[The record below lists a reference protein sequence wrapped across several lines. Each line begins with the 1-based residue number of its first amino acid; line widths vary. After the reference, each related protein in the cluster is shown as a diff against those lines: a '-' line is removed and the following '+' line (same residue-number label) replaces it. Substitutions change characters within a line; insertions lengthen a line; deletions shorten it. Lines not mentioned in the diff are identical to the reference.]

1 MLRSWITVIF
11 LLCSGLLYG
20 QRYVAD
26 ISNLTV
32 HHGLPDN
39 SIYSFFQDEKGFM
52 WMGSRTAIS
61 RFDGYS
67 FKHFPIKPKDRETA
81 PVVKI
86 AGDDKGVWVGTQG
99 AGLFYINTSTLDM
112 TSFNQNEGSTYGNY
126 IRDILIT
133 SDNDVW
139 VVSENGVFRAKDD
152 KTGDKYIPEFITII
166 AQDSVVSGITG
177 IEEWANGQLVFASDE
192 SSIYTTQAATAVSK
206 QSVVSCDKV
215 ITGINGQHLMVN
227 PKTNRLWLSQWNRG
241 LFVAD
246 QSGILANFKND
257 KDVKHSLSSDQVT
270 GIAHDGQGN
279 IWVGTNNRGINTIP
293 KGTNVNKAKFMNN
306 NNAGWDTRYQKTAD
320 VFSRLSDYNIRSLFF
335 DKTDLLWV
343 GTENNG
349 LLKVEFKKEVFR
361 YFKQDTRQDNT
372 LAHRDVSFPCVTR
385 NGELWVG
392 TWGGGLH
399 YLSPE
404 QQEKPNPQ
412 YKRYFPIEGDTT
424 SLSFPR
430 VFPVVEDEKGNLW
443 LGTNGGGLNLLTY
456 EERHKEKPKFR
467 RFQHDPKN
475 DSSLSHNTVRSI
487 LIDSQKRIWIGT
499 DEGLNKLNP
508 DTWHFERY
516 VSGLQIHEIAEDS
529 EGLFWLGTMNNGLV
543 KWNPKNIDKEQHWKY
558 PPQNSNEPFRNMYH
572 VEVDSQGNVW
582 VGCRTGLYAFH
593 PGTETFTHHS
603 KKGQVPADQLESMQ
617 IDGKNRLWIGT
628 WFDGLY
634 VYEPLNG
641 RCTNFKMSQGSMGNS
656 FTEGSSQATDG
667 TMYFGTRN
675 GFYGF
680 HPDSVII
687 NSQLSK
693 VYITGISSG
702 ESSLSAETIS
712 QLNNEQPVP
721 VEFGYNHKIISISF
735 SGMSYGLND
744 PMRFAYKMLQV
755 DKNWNQTNVGEH
767 RVTYSNLQPGKYT
780 FEIKALKQNDQGKS
794 TKFSFVIAPPWWRTW
809 WFYTLCTGIFV
820 FSLIKYRQYR
830 SARRKAE
837 QQQFQDRME
846 REKEERLQQIKLE
859 FFTNVSHEIKTP
871 LTLIQAPV
879 ENILNSSGLSKEN
892 REHAALIKS
901 NTERLIRLTNQ
912 LLDYRKVSLNQMP
925 LKNEQVDVVQ
935 MIETVCGLFREL
947 AVKNSINLSF
957 KSNTSLLRVP
967 IDKDKLESI
976 VFNLVTNAFK
986 YTPQNGEIEVGV
998 LAFSDHNSVQID
1010 VRDTGVGIPQDKI
1023 NDVFDLF
1030 YSDNT
1035 EGNKVQKGT
1044 GLGLALVK
1052 ELVTL
1057 MNGQI
1062 EVRSEEQKGTT
1073 FSLHFELPIEA
1084 IELKPKSNNLHK
1096 VQAKEL
1102 DSSKNG
1108 HGLTENTS
1116 LPLLLVVED
1125 DQEMNGFITKQFSEK
1140 YRTRQAYD
1148 GQQGLKIAH
1157 DEIPDLIITDL
1168 MMPVMNGM
1176 ELCDRLKSDLST
1188 SHIPVVMLTA
1198 KGSDQDKLEG
1208 IKTGADAYLTKPF
1221 SPDLLMVTV
1230 GKLIEN
1236 RRLLQEKYSRSV
1248 KVEPSE
1254 IHITPVDEQFIELV
1268 LQVIDRFLDDSSF
1281 TVEQMAKEV
1290 GTSSPQLYRKV
1301 KAITGMSPNEFIR
1314 NIRLKRGAQLLKR
1327 SGMTVSE
1334 ISYKVGFGNPKYFS
1348 RCFSQQFGCS
1358 PKDFKVREEV

>member
-1 MLRSWITVIF
+1 MLRLKVTVFF

-52 WMGSRTAIS
+52 WMGSRTGVS

-67 FKHFPIKPKDRETA
+67 FKHFLIKPKDRETA

-86 AGDDKGVWVGTQG
+86 ASDNNHLWIGTQG
-99 AGLFYINTSTLDM
+99 AGLFYINLSTLEM
-112 TSFNQNEGSTYGNY
+112 TSFNEKEGMEYGNQ
-126 IRDILIT
+126 IRDIHIF
-133 SDNDVW
+133 SNNAVW
-139 VVSENGVFRAKDD
+139 VVSERGVYRTKENKDSSQF
-152 KTGDKYIPEFITII
+152 ELELITIM
-166 AQDSVVSGITG
+166 AGDSLVSGIT
-177 IEEWANGQLVFASDE
+177 EMDEWANGHLIFASDE
-192 SSIYTTQAATAVSK
+192 GSIYTTQTATTVAK
-206 QSVVSCDKV
+206 QSVISCDRG
-215 ITGINGQHLMVN
+215 IEGINGQNLMVN
-227 PKTNRLWLSQWNRG
+227 PKTDQLWLSQWNRG

-246 QSGILANFKND
+246 QSGIKVNFRNNE
-257 KDVKHSLSSDQVT
+257 DVKHSLSSDQVT
-270 GIAHDGQGN
+270 GIAHDSKGN
-279 IWVGTNNRGINTIP
+279 IWVGTNNRGINVLP
-293 KGTNVNKAKFMNN
+293 SSGDVTNAKFINN
-306 NNAGWDTRYQKTAD
+306 NNVGWDSHYQKTAD

-335 DKTDLLWV
+335 DQTDLLWI

-372 LAHRDVSFPCVTR
+372 LAHRDVSFPCVTN

-399 YLSPE
+399 YLSQE
-404 QQEKPNPQ
+404 EQEKPNPQ

-430 VFPVVEDEKGNLW
+430 VFPVLEDQKGNLW
-443 LGTNGGGLNLLTY
+443 LGTNGGGMNLLTY
-456 EERHKEKPKFR
+456 EERQKEKPKFK
-467 RFQHDPKN
+467 RFQHNPKN
-475 DSSLSHNTVRSI
+475 DGSLSHNNIRSS
-487 LIDSQKRIWIGT
+487 LIDKQQTLWVGTDRGLNRLEQGADKFERSLEDLVIRDITEGASGQLWLGTTNHGLVSWNSGDKSLTKYEKEMTVVPHEKLGHILDVEMGWDGTVWIGCY
-499 DEGLNKLNP
+499 EGLYSYNP
-508 DTWHFERY
+508 DTKSIVHHTETDVTTIRN
-516 VSGLQIHEIAEDS
+516 VESIQ
-529 EGLFWLGTMNNGLV
+529 
-543 KWNPKNIDKEQHWKY
+543 IDK
-558 PPQNSNEPFRNMYH
+558 
-572 VEVDSQGNVW
+572 
-582 VGCRTGLYAFH
+582 
-593 PGTETFTHHS
+593 
-603 KKGQVPADQLESMQ
+603 
-617 IDGKNRLWIGT
+617 KNRLWIGT

-634 VYEPLNG
+634 VYEPSKG
-641 RCTNFKMSQGSMGNS
+641 RFVKFKMSQGSMGNS
-656 FTEGSSQATDG
+656 FTEGSSQGSDG

-680 HPDSVII
+680 HPDSVEI
-687 NSQLSK
+687 SSELPR
-693 VYITGISSG
+693 VYITSVNSG
-702 ESSLSAETIS
+702 EISLGEGVIA
-712 QLNNEQPVP
+712 QLNNDVTVP
-721 VEFGYNHKIISISF
+721 VEFSYNYKVISISF

-744 PMRFAYKMLQV
+744 PVRFAYKMSQV
-755 DKNWNQTNVGEH
+755 DRNWNETNVGEH
-767 RVTYSNLQPGKYT
+767 RITFSNLQPGKYT
-780 FEIKALKQNDQGKS
+780 FEIRALKQNDQGPS
-794 TKFSFVIAPPWWRTW
+794 TQFSFVIAPPWWRTW
-809 WFYTLCTGIFV
+809 WFYILCSGLSI
-820 FSLIKYRQYR
+820 FSLLKYKQYR
-830 SARRKAE
+830 AVRRKAE
-837 QQQFQDRME
+837 QQQFQERME
-846 REKEERLQQIKLE
+846 REKEEKLQQIKLE

-879 ENILNSSGLSKEN
+879 ENILSSPGLSKEN
-892 REHAALIKS
+892 YEHAALIKS

-935 MIETVCGLFREL
+935 IIETVCSLFREL

-957 KSNTSLLRVP
+957 LSNVSQLIVP

-986 YTPQNGEIEVGV
+986 YTPQNGEIEILVKV
-998 LAFSDHNSVQID
+998 STDHNNIQIEVKD
-1010 VRDTGVGIPQDKI
+1010 SGVGIPKEKMDG
-1023 NDVFDLF
+1023 VFDLF
-1030 YSDNT
+1030 FSDNS
-1035 EGNKVQKGT
+1035 EGNRVQKGT

-1062 EVRSEEQKGTT
+1062 VVESKEQVGTT
-1073 FSLHFELPIEA
+1073 FSLQFELPIET
-1084 IELKPKSNNLHK
+1084 IEKETRKIILHK
-1096 VQAKEL
+1096 VPAQGL
-1102 DSSKNG
+1102 TPTKNG
-1108 HGLTENTS
+1108 QEQS
-1116 LPLLLVVED
+1116 EDSKLPLLLVVED
-1125 DQEMNGFITKQFSEK
+1125 DEEMNAFISSQFSAQ
-1140 YRTRQAYD
+1140 YRIRQAFD
-1148 GQQGLKIAH
+1148 GNLGLKSAQ

-1176 ELCDRLKSDLST
+1176 EMCDCLKSNLST

-1221 SPDLLMVTV
+1221 SPDLLMATV
-1230 GKLIEN
+1230 GKLIET
-1236 RRLLQEKYSRSV
+1236 RKVLQEKYSRSV

-1254 IHITPVDEQFIELV
+1254 IDITPVDEQFIEHV
-1268 LQVIDRFLDDSSF
+1268 LQVIDRYLDDSSF

-1301 KAITGMSPNEFIR
+1301 KAITGLSPNEFIR
-1314 NIRLKRGAQLLKR
+1314 NIRLKRGAQLLKK

-1358 PKDFKVREEV
+1358 PKDFKVREEA